1 MKELKLI
8 SHVKQCQMEELP
20 PDEQA
25 LISMAIEATGR
36 SYAPYS
42 HFRVGAAVELS
53 SGLRLM
59 GCNQENAAFPS
70 GLCAERAAIFAAGA
84 QYPDQP
90 VISLAIAARG
100 TDGELTEEPVSPCG
114 TCRQVIIETETR
126 FNRKV
131 RILLYG
137 KSKIFVIDGIKELM
151 PLSFTEF

>member
-1 MKELKLI
+1 MKELELT
-8 SHVKQCQMEELP
+8 SHIKQCQLEELN

-25 LISMAIEATGR
+25 LVGMAIEATGR

-42 HFRVGAAVELS
+42 HFHVGAAVELA

-70 GLCAERAAIFAAGA
+70 GLCAERTAIFAAGA

-90 VISLAIAARG
+90 IVSLAIAARG
-100 TDGELTEEPVSPCG
+100 TDGNLTEDPVSPCG
-114 TCRQVIIETETR
+114 TCRQVIIETERR
-126 FNRKV
+126 FNREV

-151 PLSFTEF
+151 PLSFTKF